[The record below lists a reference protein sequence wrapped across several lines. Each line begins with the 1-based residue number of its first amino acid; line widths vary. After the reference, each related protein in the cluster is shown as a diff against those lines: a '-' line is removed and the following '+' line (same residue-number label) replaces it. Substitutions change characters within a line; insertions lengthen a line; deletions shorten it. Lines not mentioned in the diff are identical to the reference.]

1 MARYLLR
8 RLANYAVML
17 VIAVLIA
24 YLLASWSMDPTQLW
38 DRSNPKLN
46 WDAIYQSLTSYNV
59 NPNTP
64 ILERLENWATSILT
78 HWDWGYSPK
87 GESVNNEIS
96 HRIFVSLKLVITGA
110 TIGMIGGV
118 SLGAWT
124 ATRQYSFADRFF
136 SMLSLIIIST
146 PVMVLI
152 VGLQIGATEINIWS
166 GKQIFNFIGEYSA
179 TGVPN
184 IWYYQ
189 LLDRAQHLLLPTISI
204 SLGGIASYSRYQRNL
219 MLDTLGQDYVRT
231 ARAKGLIKRK
241 AVIKHALRTALI
253 PMATFFAFSV
263 AGLFVGA
270 TISEK
275 LYSWHGMG
283 VYGVDSIAHQDI
295 NATAAVVAF
304 SGLCTLSGALLSD
317 ILVSIIDPRVRAS

>member
-1 MARYLLR
+1 MLRYLLR

-17 VIAVLIA
+17 TVAVTFA
-24 YLLASWSMDPTQLW
+24 YLMASWSMDPTQLW
-38 DRSNPKLN
+38 DHSNPKLN
-46 WDAIYQSLTSYNV
+46 WDAVYHSLTTYNV

-64 ILERLENWATSILT
+64 ILERLEKWAKSIVT
-78 HWDWGYSPK
+78 EWNWGYSPK
-87 GESVNNEIS
+87 GDSVNEQVSN
-96 HRIFVSLKLVITGA
+96 RIWVSLKLVIIGA
-110 TIGMIGGV
+110 FIGMLGGV

-136 SMLSLIIIST
+136 SLLSLVIIST
-146 PVMVLI
+146 PAMVLI
-152 VGLQIGATEINIWS
+152 VVLQIGATEFNIYT
-166 GKQIFNFIGEYSA
+166 GTQFFNFIGEYSA
-179 TGVPN
+179 TGVPDV
-184 IWYYQ
+184 WYWQ
-189 LLDRAQHLLLPTISI
+189 LLDRAQHMLLPTISL

-241 AVIKHALRTALI
+241 AVIHHALRTALI

-263 AGLFVGA
+263 TGLFVGA
-270 TISEK
+270 TISEQ
-275 LYSWHGMG
+275 LYVWHGMG
-283 VYGVDSIAHQDI
+283 IYGVKSITGQDI

-317 ILVSIIDPRVRAS
+317 ILVSVIDPRVRAS

>member
-1 MARYLLR
+1 MLRYLLR

-17 VIAVLIA
+17 VVAVVLA

-46 WDAIYQSLTSYNV
+46 WDAVYMSLTNYNV

-64 ILERLENWATSILT
+64 VLERLGNWAHSILT
-78 HWDWGYSPK
+78 SWDWGHSPK
-87 GESVNNEIS
+87 GESVNDQVSN
-96 HRIFVSLKLVITGA
+96 RIWVSLKLVIIGA
-110 TIGMIGGV
+110 LLGMIGGV

-136 SMLSLIIIST
+136 SLLSLVIIST
-146 PVMVLI
+146 PAMVLI
-152 VGLQIGATEINIWS
+152 VGLQIGATEFNIAT
-166 GKQIFNFIGEYSA
+166 GTQFFNFIGEYSA
-179 TGVPN
+179 TGVPDV
-184 IWYYQ
+184 WYWQ
-189 LLDRAQHLLLPTISI
+189 LLDRAQHLVLPTISI

-241 AVIKHALRTALI
+241 AVIHHALRTALI
-253 PMATFFAFSV
+253 PMATFFAFSIT
-263 AGLFVGA
+263 GLFLGA
-270 TISEK
+270 TINEQ
-275 LYSWHGMG
+275 LYVWHGMG
-283 VYGVDSIAHQDI
+283 IYGVKSITGQDI

-304 SGLCTLSGALLSD
+304 SGVCVLAGAMLSD
-317 ILVSIIDPRVRAS
+317 VLVSIIDPRVRAS